1 MSNEKWDKEKN
12 LTLTSWKV
20 WEFVPFT
27 TNVPVPKVIRTMGTE
42 DMRGKDNEVKK
53 LMINAAAIIA
63 TVGTKSKRAVM
74 AMSKS

>member
-1 MSNEKWDKEKN
+1 MSNKKWDEEKN

-27 TNVPVPKVIRTMGTE
+27 TNVPVPKVVRTMGNT
-42 DMRGKDNEVKK
+42 GKDNEVNK
-53 LMINAAAIIA
+53 LIIHAANII
-63 TVGTKSKRAVM
+63 TIVGTKSKRAVM